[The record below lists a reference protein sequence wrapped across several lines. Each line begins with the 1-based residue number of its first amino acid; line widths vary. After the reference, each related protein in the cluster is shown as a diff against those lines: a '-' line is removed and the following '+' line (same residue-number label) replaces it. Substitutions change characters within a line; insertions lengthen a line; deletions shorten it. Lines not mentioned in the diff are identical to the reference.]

1 MTEFQIDADRLIGLF
16 NEEKLKKISS
26 LIIEAYRNSDY
37 QSLRKYASAL
47 DIKAGEFEAKPA
59 GTFRKMMLFYHPDRR
74 AVIHRKIRELS
85 ATGQRE
91 MLTKMEQSVSRDII
105 QPPRQPRHSGKK
117 RKFSKDFT
125 FREEYWTNPFN
136 DDFES
141 DDFLYTS
148 EDRTRVTEDDF
159 FEFIEAVRAMMYG
172 NLPGEFLPKDLYHLD
187 GELDLS
193 EEGIGDL
200 TGLEYC
206 INITELI
213 LSRNRISHLS
223 DLSRLTQLQMLDLS
237 WNQITYVDE
246 LAALTSLRILD
257 LSFND
262 IEDISPLITL
272 EDLKYL
278 NLIGNPLRS
287 ADDVRILRERG
298 VIIIFDS

>member
-26 LIIEAYRNSDY
+26 VIIEAYRKSDY
-37 QSLRKYASAL
+37 SVLKRYASAL

-85 ATGQRE
+85 SAGQRD
-91 MLTKMEQSVSRDII
+91 LLKKMEESVI
-105 QPPRQPRHSGKK
+105 
-117 RKFSKDFT
+117 KDFSPHPESKKKKASGWKDSGDVT

-141 DDFLYTS
+141 DDFLYTR
-148 EDRTRVTEDDF
+148 EDRTRVEEDNF

-172 NLPGEFLPKDLYHLD
+172 NLSGGFLPKDLYHLD

-193 EEGIGDL
+193 EEGIRDL
-200 TGLEYC
+200 SGIEYC

-213 LSRNRISHLS
+213 LSRNRVSHLS
-223 DLSRLTQLQMLDLS
+223 DLSGLSQLQSLDLS
-237 WNQITYVDE
+237 WNQISYIDE
-246 LAALTSLRILD
+246 LAALSSLRILD
-257 LSFND
+257 LSFNE
-262 IEDISPLITL
+262 IEDISPLFRL
-272 EDLKYL
+272 EELKYL
-278 NLIGNPLRS
+278 NMIGNPLNSPEPLEKLRS
-287 ADDVRILRERG
+287 RGIL
-298 VIIIFDS
+298 VLSDL